1 MTRGGRRP
9 LAYTT
14 RLFGFAAITAAL
26 AVGVLGA
33 PTATASAS
41 DPPALLFAPSFANN
55 VVSVYNLSND
65 RLVASIGVDAHGACC
80 AYATPDHKYVF
91 IVDGLGPYATRINV
105 ATLEADHLTT
115 LDGALGDRGAPV
127 QSDSKTFWLDTLPQ
141 GNVQGIDVATGDIV
155 NTFSSIGDA
164 FSVSHSGSYLF
175 EANDAQGVGGSALF
189 PGALVVR
196 STTSGAVVGSVS
208 LPLLDGLGQIP
219 LAVFVSPDDQQVY
232 VETVNALA
240 PSLLYVI
247 NVANPTQPQYV
258 KTLTLGDTALIGSF
272 TPDGSQL
279 WLPNAGSGTIS
290 VIDTADDTV
299 VHTIDVGPFVSNVV
313 FNGGTAYI
321 AESNTAL
328 PDNSL
333 TGLLLTLEGPV
344 PGAAITPG
352 TGSDT
357 TIPLVDLMPG
367 EVVQY
372 NTSTYQPLNKP
383 PLVLPSLSYV
393 MDVVPSG

>member
-1 MTRGGRRP
+1 
-9 LAYTT
+9 
-14 RLFGFAAITAAL
+14 
-26 AVGVLGA
+26 
-33 PTATASAS
+33 
-41 DPPALLFAPSFANN
+41 
-55 VVSVYNLSND
+55 
-65 RLVASIGVDAHGACC
+65 
-80 AYATPDHKYVF
+80 
-91 IVDGLGPYATRINV
+91 
-105 ATLEADHLTT
+105 
-115 LDGALGDRGAPV
+115 
-127 QSDSKTFWLDTLPQ
+127 
-141 GNVQGIDVATGDIV
+141 
-155 NTFSSIGDA
+155 
-164 FSVSHSGSYLF
+164 
-175 EANDAQGVGGSALF
+175 
-189 PGALVVR
+189 
-196 STTSGAVVGSVS
+196 
-208 LPLLDGLGQIP
+208 
-219 LAVFVSPDDQQVY
+219 
-232 VETVNALA
+232 VNALA

-372 NTSTYQPLNKP
+372 NTSTYQPLTKP